1 MMKIL
6 PIIWQRL
13 VIQNGETCER
23 CGNTYMEMLRA
34 VETLRAQ
41 LLPLG
46 IEPVLRTKII
56 AEQDFKAH
64 PQESNRIWIADK
76 PLEEWLNADVGQSQC
91 CAACGDANCRTL
103 ELDTTV
109 YESIPQ
115 ELIIQAALKAV
126 AFIDSNKYPPV
137 PNAVDVAPRLKGE

>member
-1 MMKIL
+1 MKIL

-13 VIQNGETCER
+13 DTPKGETCER

-34 VETLRAQ
+34 VETLREQ
-41 LLPLG
+41 LSPLG

-56 AEQDFKAH
+56 SEQEFKTH

-76 PLEEWLNADVGQSQC
+76 PLEEWLDANVGQSQC

-115 ELIIQAALKAV
+115 ELIIQAALKAT
-126 AFIDSNKYPPV
+126 AFIDSNKHQTT
-137 PNAVDVAPRLKGE
+137 PNADRLK

>member
-1 MMKIL
+1 MKIL

-13 VIQNGETCER
+13 VTQNGETCER

-41 LLPLG
+41 LSPLG

-76 PLEEWLNADVGQSQC
+76 PLEEWLDADVGQSQC

-115 ELIIQAALKAV
+115 ELIIQATLKAA
-126 AFIDSNKYPPV
+126 AFIDANKCLTT
-137 PNAVDVAPRLKGE
+137 PNTAHLK

>member
-1 MMKIL
+1 
-6 PIIWQRL
+6 
-13 VIQNGETCER
+13 
-23 CGNTYMEMLRA
+23 MEMLRA
-34 VETLRAQ
+34 VETLREQ
-41 LLPLG
+41 LSPLG

-56 AEQDFKAH
+56 SEQEFKTH

-76 PLEEWLNADVGQSQC
+76 PLEEWLDANVGQSQC

-115 ELIIQAALKAV
+115 ELIIQAALKAA
-126 AFIDSNKYPPV
+126 AFIDSNKSQTS
-137 PNAVDVAPRLKGE
+137 PNADRLK

>member
-13 VIQNGETCER
+13 VTPKGETCER

-34 VETLRAQ
+34 VETLREQ
-41 LLPLG
+41 LSPLG

-56 AEQDFKAH
+56 SEQEFKTH

-76 PLEEWLNADVGQSQC
+76 PLEEWLDANVGQSQC

-115 ELIIQAALKAV
+115 ELIIQAALKAT
-126 AFIDSNKYPPV
+126 AFIDSNKHQTT
-137 PNAVDVAPRLKGE
+137 PNADRLK